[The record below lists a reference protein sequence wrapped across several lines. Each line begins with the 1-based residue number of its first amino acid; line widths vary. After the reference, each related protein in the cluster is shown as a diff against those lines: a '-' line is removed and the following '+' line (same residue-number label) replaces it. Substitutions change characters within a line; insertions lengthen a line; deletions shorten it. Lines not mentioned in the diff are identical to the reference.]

1 MYVGHFA
8 TAVLA
13 HALLRDVPAL
23 PLLLG
28 TSFMDLLD
36 GVLAFPGITLVR
48 ANPSAGPYLFYDLV
62 FIDWDHSLYAAAFW
76 SLVCVPLCLVAGYGR
91 RAAWATAAVCFSHWL
106 ADWPMHNHDL
116 ALYPHSEQ
124 HFGGALWS
132 RLGTWSWVLEGAF
145 GAACLALADRR
156 RPMSKWIPITFAAL
170 FLQLSPWTAPT
181 QFASKLSHNA
191 ANSFYGVLIT
201 LGFVVPSLLLAK
213 LLSDSPEQPPKTK
226 ET

>member
-8 TAVLA
+8 IAVLA

-28 TSFMDLLD
+28 TTFIDLLD
-36 GVLAFPGITLVR
+36 GLLAFPGITKVR

-62 FIDWDHSLYAAAFW
+62 FIDWDHSLYAAIFW
-76 SLVCVPLCLVAGYGR
+76 SFVCIPLCLAAGYGR
-91 RAAWATAAVCFSHWL
+91 RTAWATAAVCFSHWL

-116 ALYPHSEQ
+116 ALYPHSER

-145 GAACLALADRR
+145 SALCLALAASRK
-156 RPMSKWIPITFAAL
+156 PMSKWIPVTFAAL
-170 FLQLSPWTAPT
+170 FFQLSPWLAPT
-181 QFASKLSHNA
+181 QFADRLSPDA
-191 ANSFYGVLIT
+191 ASNLYGVLIT
-201 LGFVVPSLLLAK
+201 VGFLAPAFLLDRLLDGPSKRSVRHKSA
-213 LLSDSPEQPPKTK
+213 
-226 ET
+226 